1 MNHRMSQADRPQ
13 PAPTAPSTVAPTPA
27 RQTTSRGPVGPVGP
41 VALVSSAHAGSA
53 QRGHPREL
61 LERAGVRVALSL
73 PVEALDAREPQG
85 QRWREA
91 GCVAAVAAGGD
102 GTVGAVATHAV
113 GADLPLGILPMGTA
127 NDVARALGLPL
138 APETAAAV
146 IASGEPRAI
155 DAGQAVPSQT
165 QPRASDQQATPA
177 SGAALVDALT
187 DAPGAPGGA
196 YFLHALTL
204 GLNVEFARLATDAE
218 QRRLWGRL
226 TYIASAIESLERLRP
241 IAVTLRFA
249 GLVGGAN
256 DDPDAIVETRLE
268 TALLTAINL
277 PVFGGRLGL
286 RVPGVRTD
294 DRLLDFIVIEAPDPR
309 GARAAFEAALTGLSR
324 MAQTR
329 WAPENTSG
337 TALASQL
344 PARSMAGSAGLALPG
359 ARWFRARA
367 VEIITEQPVEL
378 TLDGEL
384 RGRTPAVARV
394 APKAVRVI
402 APASAQAARGG

>member
-1 MNHRMSQADRPQ
+1 MSQADLHQPQ
-13 PAPTAPSTVAPTPA
+13 PPEGTA
-27 RQTTSRGPVGPVGP
+27 RGP
-41 VALVSSAHAGSA
+41 VALIASPHAGSA
-53 QRGHPREL
+53 RDSHPQAL
-61 LERAGVRVALSL
+61 LERAGVSVALSL
-73 PVEALDAREPQG
+73 PVNALDIREPQG

-113 GADLPLGILPMGTA
+113 SADLPLGVLPLGTA
-127 NDVARALGLPL
+127 NDVARALNIPL
-138 APETAAAV
+138 APEAAAAV
-146 IASGEPRAI
+146 IASGELRAI
-155 DAGQAVPSQT
+155 DAGQAIPSQT
-165 QPRASDQQATPA
+165 QPRASAQQAPQRAAPTA
-177 SGAALVDALT
+177 GAALVDALN
-187 DAPGAPGGA
+187 DAPGARGGA

-226 TYIASAIESLERLRP
+226 TYIASAIESLERLHP
-241 IAVTLRFA
+241 ISVTLRFA
-249 GLVGGAN
+249 GLAGAAN
-256 DDPDAIVETRLE
+256 DDPDAIIETQLK

-286 RVPGVRTD
+286 RVPGVQTN

-309 GARAAFEAALTGLSR
+309 GARAAFEAALAGLAR
-324 MAQTR
+324 M
-329 WAPENTSG
+329 
-337 TALASQL
+337 SQ
-344 PARSMAGSAGLALPG
+344 ARSAPADSGPAAAPAGLALPG

-367 VEIITEQPVEL
+367 VEIITEQSVDL

-394 APKAVRVI
+394 APKAVQVI
-402 APASAQAARGG
+402 VPASAQAAREP